1 MSLFELLQPVV
12 FFARAALLG
21 VVGAAVTYVVVRFGL
36 LGVVRWSTDDDQSSL
51 RRYGVAS
58 AKALA
63 FGDALAIGASVLGF
77 DGGNAV
83 LGLSVV
89 FALAW
94 FVYGVEKKWAAGT
107 SAT

>member
-1 MSLFELLQPVV
+1 MSPLELLQPVV

-21 VVGAAVTYVVVRFGL
+21 AVGAAVTYVVVRYAL
-36 LGVVRWSTDDDQSSL
+36 LGVVRWSTDADQSSL

-63 FGDALAIGASVLGF
+63 FGDALAIGASVLAYDVG
-77 DGGNAV
+77 DV
-83 LGLSVV
+83 LLVVSVV
-89 FALAW
+89 YGLAW
-94 FVYGVEKKWAAGT
+94 FVYGVEKRWAAGT